1 LRFDSSCETEM
12 YVMVDWI
19 NDLIEFVMD
28 NEMSNIDSVEL
39 IFVVMVKTIVE
50 VEDCCK
56 RIDKCCS
63 EVVSSVDLQRMQVD
77 LDCVHS

>member
-1 LRFDSSCETEM
+1 M
-12 YVMVDWI
+12 YVMVDWM

-39 IFVVMVKTIVE
+39 IFVVMVKTVVE

-63 EVVSSVDLQRMQVD
+63 EVLRSRIMRTSFAWSSCCSRYA
-77 LDCVHS
+77 